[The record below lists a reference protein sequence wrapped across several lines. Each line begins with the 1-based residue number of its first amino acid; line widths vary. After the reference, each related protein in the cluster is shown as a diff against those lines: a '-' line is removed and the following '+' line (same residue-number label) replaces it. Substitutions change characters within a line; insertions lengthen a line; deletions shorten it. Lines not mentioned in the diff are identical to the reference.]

1 MSSYAL
7 TQRHLFTST
16 QRIFSLLNLLPV
28 FELIRPGWKV
38 HAGQLRVMSLTSV
51 ILPSDRNSSFD
62 SSPSLLV
69 NPRAPAPL
77 ADTRMHRFLTTGSI
91 TDWSPKLFLAHCL
104 STETVLSR
112 WLSATG
118 TLSRSIPCGYR
129 TLLMPNFGSAVLPK
143 PGLAAFLRRLC
154 SLGRTLNPG
163 LLPSYL
169 CFVQLPPWQLFLSP
183 CSLHVTPLVFLLIKS
198 WLS

>member
-1 MSSYAL
+1 
-7 TQRHLFTST
+7 
-16 QRIFSLLNLLPV
+16 
-28 FELIRPGWKV
+28 
-38 HAGQLRVMSLTSV
+38 
-51 ILPSDRNSSFD
+51 
-62 SSPSLLV
+62 
-69 NPRAPAPL
+69 
-77 ADTRMHRFLTTGSI
+77 MHRFLTTGSI
-91 TDWSPKLFLAHCL
+91 TDRSPKLFLAHCL

-118 TLSRSIPCGYR
+118 TLSRSIPCGHR

-183 CSLHVTPLVFLLIKS
+183 CSLPVTPPGFLSPNKILAQLVRSWHNLLEEPWTRTPICMTCLLPSLSFKSELNFLFWSPGHLIGILI
-198 WLS
+198 LSGS